1 MLYLIHPVSSSD
13 SLDWLRLRNRLWT
26 GHDHAE
32 EIAEFFNGNLVEL
45 DEVLIA
51 HDDTGMAVAHVE
63 LSIRQDI
70 VGLEG
75 VRTGYIEGLYIDEFH
90 RSSGIALQL
99 LRASELWALDHG
111 CQAFASD
118 REDRIIVHKRF
129 PGTPPSNISVD
140 RTACGVRSPSR

>member
-13 SLDWLRLRNRLWT
+13 SLDWLCLRNQLWK

-32 EIAEFFNGNLVEL
+32 EISEFFNGKLVEP

-51 HDDTGMAVAHVE
+51 RDDTGAAVAHIE
-63 LSIRQDI
+63 LSIRKDI

-75 VRTGYIEGLYIDEFH
+75 VRTGYIEGLFVDEFH

-99 LRASELWALDHG
+99 LRASERWALNQG
-111 CQAFASD
+111 CHAFASD
-118 REDRIIVHKRF
+118 REDRVIVHKRF
-129 PGTPPSNISVD
+129 PGTPPSNIPVD
-140 RTACGVRSPSR
+140 RTACGVRLPSR